1 MSEQRID
8 TVARRAASAPAAAGQ
23 ETRKPFVRPAVHDLG
38 SLTLFTLT
46 TQIPVP
52 P

>member
-1 MSEQRID
+1 MSEQRND
-8 TVARRAASAPAAAGQ
+8 TVARRTSAAPAATGREA
-23 ETRKPFVRPAVHDLG
+23 RKPFVRPAVHDLG